1 MKMLAPVLLCAALA
15 FAPARGAAV
24 QDEQAAEAR
33 AKLAALLAEQRI
45 AVDFDA
51 GWVAIPCEVVVR
63 GDLLEYLLVNTK
75 GAAHESLFG
84 TDVVPSV
91 LNTALLALGV
101 APGANARWVRQE
113 GGGADARPAFD
124 VRPPEGDGLY
134 LHAAWKRGDELHL
147 YRIEDLVLDRS
158 TGAAMRRQKF
168 VYLGSRM
175 VRTAEDQPPVFAADI
190 EGNLVNVSFF
200 EEGRT
205 LLTSSAPECVRQTVW
220 LPNGWLLPQS
230 GERVQ
235 LVFARGRLSSLPD
248 KLAALLP
255 DLGEAQVPDE
265 ARKGR

>member
-1 MKMLAPVLLCAALA
+1 MRRLVPVLACAALA
-15 FAPARGAAV
+15 FAPARGGAL
-24 QDEQAAEAR
+24 QDEAAAQAR
-33 AKLAALLAEQRI
+33 AKLAALLEEQQI
-45 AVDFDA
+45 AADFDA

-63 GDLLEYLLVNTK
+63 GDLLEYLLVNSK

-84 TDVVPSV
+84 TEVVPSV
-91 LNTALLALGV
+91 LNTALLGLGV
-101 APGANARWVRQE
+101 APGRNARWIRRE
-113 GGGADARPAFD
+113 PDGADARPAFETQ
-124 VRPPEGDGLY
+124 PPEGDGLY

-168 VYLGSRM
+168 VYLGSSM
-175 VRTAEDQPPVFAADI
+175 VRTAADAPPVFAADV

-205 LLTSSAPECVRQTVW
+205 LLTTSAPECVRQTVW
-220 LPNGWLLPQS
+220 LPNGWLLPQT

-235 LVFARGRLSSLPD
+235 LVFARSRLSSLPD
-248 KLAALLP
+248 KLAERLP
-255 DLGEAQVPDE
+255 DLGAAEAPPE